1 MRKLGSLVALVLF
14 VGAFFAALPNPS
26 KDGDNF

>member
-1 MRKLGSLVALVLF
+1 MRKLGSLVALALF
-14 VGAFFAALPNPS
+14 VGALIAALPNPN